1 MAVAGQAM
9 ATPVLEI
16 DLPAPGPARPLPIKA
31 GQGSGQLIGPR
42 AIVYGWNF
50 TESTGAA
57 VAAVRLW
64 SGSSNLGTMLAS
76 IKLASGGTASQWTT
90 GPGVLADGGVYLEVV
105 SGSVEG
111 AVFVHPIRG
120 R

>member
-1 MAVAGQAM
+1 MATDGQAM

-16 DLPAPGPARPLPIKA
+16 DLPAPGPARPLPVKA
-31 GQGSGQLIGPR
+31 GQASGQLIGPR

-50 TESTGAA
+50 TETTGAA
-57 VAAVRLW
+57 AAKVRLW
-64 SGSSNLGTMLAS
+64 SGASSTGTLLLSLGLAAG
-76 IKLASGGTASQWTT
+76 ASASQWTT

-111 AVFVHPIRG
+111 AVFVHPVRS